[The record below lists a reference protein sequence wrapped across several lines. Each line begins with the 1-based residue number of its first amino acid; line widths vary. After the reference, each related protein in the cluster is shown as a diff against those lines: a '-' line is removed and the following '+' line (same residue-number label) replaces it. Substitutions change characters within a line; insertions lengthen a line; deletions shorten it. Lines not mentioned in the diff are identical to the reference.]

1 MIREVDRVL
10 KNLIQVCGD
19 PTVDWFRIHNENIIV
34 RGGVYF
40 WKKQQDASRVLMS
53 SKPGGAAMVFQL
65 LQELIPEESAHIE
78 GPVLD
83 EELLERPKSDRIT
96 TSWTLWQKYSNPG
109 LNSSAFRLAQWQEFE
124 PGAWD
129 YEAHS
134 LTGCPDLLVVQD
146 SGLGFRYQPRGW
158 PEALSDKGDK
168 RPKHI
173 IFKLGQ
179 YGDLLDNP
187 LLNRI
192 EKLGLAK
199 QTTMVTSL
207 SDLRSCAVKVGIS
220 LSWERIL
227 EEVVAAVR
235 SSNAPFWDQAA
246 NCLKY
251 QQVVVTIGASGAVIV
266 GQEANTLIFD
276 CRGQEGDFV
285 ANYPGQMIGYNTCVL
300 GALAAG
306 WIENPQAPDWAR
318 SVYWGIALA
327 RFLHIKGLKVVAD
340 GKHKSL
346 QYPYATLAQAYREW
360 KHKALLI
367 HPVGNTLDL
376 GIFVDDKG
384 LAINPKTLGNWTI
397 LERTLLTDDMLQQ
410 DYLINTRNI
419 EAVSECARNIV
430 IYGPRKAL
438 PQVPIETIGSWY
450 SADRQEVEGVRSVN
464 NAMRSYLQLERSQT
478 PLCVAVFGPPG
489 AGKSFVIKEI
499 AKGLG
504 LDADAQL
511 TFNLSQFRLAS
522 ELQNAFNQIR
532 DLNLKGK
539 TPLVFWDEFD
549 TPCEGQPLGWLQY
562 FLAPMQ
568 DGEFTVQGRT
578 HPLGRGIYVF
588 AGATSYSFEA
598 FRAGNDA
605 QDRQAKKPD
614 FISRLRAYINIK
626 GINGD
631 PNTVEDRLY
640 MIRRAFILRQY
651 LEAEAPHIKSE
662 GQIEIDT
669 GVLDAFLQVSQY
681 LHGARSMDN
690 LIKMSSLHDKRKYE
704 LSSLPPDH
712 ILKMHVN
719 LDEFN
724 ALTRMGHREML
735 RIGIS
740 GHVKLDPRQMTVLQQ
755 AVQKAIDFIEQEFPD
770 RYLTVFSPLAIGAD
784 RLVARELLKKENSRL
799 IVVLPVPQE
808 EYINDFGL
816 TDDYWV
822 DPEGAELRKEFKH
835 WLSERA
841 TEIINIPPL
850 PSRKEAY
857 LRAGYFIAEHSD
869 VMIVVW
875 DGQQDSDSSITAQIV
890 AQAEKLHKPL
900 CHVWARNHKLDS
912 SWKEGIDK
920 HGQVRYKRFSCAQ
933 SNQWW
938 DI

>member
-1 MIREVDRVL
+1 M
-10 KNLIQVCGD
+10 KPLIQVCGD

-40 WKKQQDASRVLMS
+40 WKKKQEGSRMRMS
-53 SKPGGAAMVFQL
+53 SKPGGAAMVLQL
-65 LQELIPEESAHIE
+65 LKEMISEESASIE
-78 GPVLD
+78 GLVLD
-83 EELLERPKSDRIT
+83 EELLERPKNDSIT
-96 TSWTLWQKYSNPG
+96 TSWTLWKEYANPG
-109 LNSSAFRLAQWQEFE
+109 LNSSAFRLVEWQEFE
-124 PGAWD
+124 PGVWD
-129 YEAHS
+129 YEARP
-134 LTGCPDLLVVQD
+134 LTGSPQLLLIQD
-146 SGLGFRYQPRGW
+146 SGLGFRYLPGGW
-158 PEALSDKGDK
+158 PEALSNRGDK
-168 RPKHI
+168 RPQHI

-179 YGDLLDNP
+179 YGDLPDNP

-192 EKLGLAK
+192 EDLGLD
-199 QTTMVTSL
+199 QHTTMVTSL

-235 SSNAPFWDQAA
+235 SSNGPFWDRSSNQ
-246 NCLKY
+246 LKY
-251 QQVVVTIGASGAVIV
+251 KQVVVTIGASGAVIV
-266 GQEANTLIFD
+266 SHEANTLVFD
-276 CRGQEGDFV
+276 CRGQEGDF
-285 ANYPGQMIGYNTCVL
+285 AAQYPGQMIGYNTCVL

-306 WIENPQAPDWAR
+306 WIENRDAPDWTR

-327 RFLHIKGLKVVAD
+327 RLLHIKGLDVVAD
-340 GKHKSL
+340 EDHESL
-346 QYPYATLAQAYREW
+346 QYPYAMLTKAYREW
-360 KHKALLI
+360 NHKSTLLMN
-367 HPVGNTLDL
+367 PVSNTLDL
-376 GIFVDDKG
+376 GIFVDDQG
-384 LAINPKTLGNWTI
+384 LAVNPRTLGKWTI
-397 LERTLLTDDMLQQ
+397 LEKALLKTDMVQQ
-410 DYLINTRNI
+410 DYLTNIPNI
-419 EAVSECARNIV
+419 EAVSECAGNIV
-430 IYGPRKAL
+430 VYGPRKAL
-438 PQVPIETIGSWY
+438 PQVPIEMVGSWY

-464 NAMRSYLQLERSQT
+464 NAMKIYLQLEKSQT

-511 TFNLSQFRLAS
+511 TFNLSQFGLAS

-568 DGEFTVQGRT
+568 DGEFTDQGRT

-588 AGATSYSFEA
+588 AGATRFSFED

-605 QDRQAKKPD
+605 RDRQAKKPD
-614 FISRLRAYINIK
+614 FISRLRAYINIR

-651 LEAEAPHIKSE
+651 LEAEAPRIKAE
-662 GQIEIDT
+662 GKIEIEA
-669 GVLDAFLQVSQY
+669 GVLDAFLRVSQY
-681 LHGARSMDN
+681 LHGARSLDN
-690 LIKMSSLHDKRKYE
+690 LVKMSSLYDKRKYE

-719 LDEFN
+719 MEEFN

-740 GHVKLDPRQMTVLQQ
+740 GHINLDPNQMENLKQ
-755 AVQKAIDFIEQEFPD
+755 AVQEAIDFIEQQFPN
-770 RYLTVFSPLAIGAD
+770 RYLTVFSPLAIGSD

-799 IVVLPVPQE
+799 IAVLPVPQE
-808 EYINDFGL
+808 EYIFDFGL

-822 DPEGAELRKEFKH
+822 DPKGAELRKEFKY

-875 DGQQDSDSSITAQIV
+875 DGQRNLESSVTAQIV
-890 AQAEKLHKPL
+890 ARAEKLHKPL
-900 CHVWARNHKLDS
+900 CHVWARNNKLES
-912 SWKEGIDK
+912 SWSEGIDK

-933 SNQWW
+933 PTDWL

>member
-1 MIREVDRVL
+1 M
-10 KNLIQVCGD
+10 KQLIQVCGD

-40 WKKQQDASRVLMS
+40 WKKQQETSRVRIS

-65 LQELIPEESAHIE
+65 LKEMIPEEFALIE
-78 GPVLD
+78 GVVLD
-83 EELLERPKSDRIT
+83 EELLERPKDDRIT
-96 TSWTLWQKYSNPG
+96 TSWTLWKEYPNPG
-109 LNSSAFRLAQWQEFE
+109 LNLTAFRLMEWQEFE
-124 PGAWD
+124 PGSWD
-129 YEAHS
+129 YGTHS
-134 LTGCPDLLVVQD
+134 LTGSPQLLVVQD
-146 SGLGFRYQPRGW
+146 SGLGFRYQSQGW
-158 PEALSDKGDK
+158 PEALSDGEHK
-168 RPKHI
+168 RPEHI

-179 YGDLLDNP
+179 YGDMRENP
-187 LLNRI
+187 LLNQI
-192 EKLGLAK
+192 EDLGLAQ

-220 LSWERIL
+220 LSWERML
-227 EEVVAAVR
+227 EEVVAAVG
-235 SSNAPFWDQAA
+235 SSNGPFWDK
-246 NCLKY
+246 NSDSLKY
-251 QQVVVTIGASGAVIV
+251 KQVVVTIGASGAVIV
-266 GQEANTLIFD
+266 GQKANTLIFD
-276 CRGQEGDFV
+276 CRGQEGDL
-285 ANYPGQMIGYNTCVL
+285 AAQYPGQMIGYNTCVL

-306 WIENPQAPDWAR
+306 WVENPQAPDWGR
-318 SVYWGIALA
+318 SVYRGIALA
-327 RFLHIKGLKVVAD
+327 RLLHIKGLEVVVD
-340 GKHKSL
+340 ENHKSL
-346 QYPYATLAQAYREW
+346 QYPYAMLAQAYRQW
-360 KHKALLI
+360 IAKPALPLNI
-367 HPVGNTLDL
+367 LDKTLGL
-376 GIFVDDKG
+376 GIFVDDRN
-384 LAINPKTLGNWTI
+384 LANNSRTLGRWTI
-397 LERTLLTDDMLQQ
+397 LEKTLIKGDMIQQ
-410 DYLINTRNI
+410 DYLKNTRNI
-419 EAVSECARNIV
+419 EAVSECASNIV
-430 IYGPRKAL
+430 VYGPRKAL
-438 PQVPIETIGSWY
+438 PDVPIEIVGSWY

-464 NAMRSYLQLERSQT
+464 NAMRNYLQLKRPDN

-504 LDADAQL
+504 LAADAQV
-511 TFNLSQFRLAS
+511 TFNLSQFRSAS
-522 ELQNAFNQIR
+522 ELQTAFNQIR

-568 DGEFTVQGRT
+568 DGEFTDQGQT
-578 HPLGRGIYVF
+578 HPLGPGIYVF
-588 AGATSYSFEA
+588 AGATRYSFED

-605 QDRQAKKPD
+605 RDRQAKKPD
-614 FISRLRAYINIK
+614 FISRLRAYINIR

-631 PNTVEDRLY
+631 PNTVVDRLY

-662 GQIEIDT
+662 GQIEIEA
-669 GVLDAFLQVSQY
+669 GVLDAFLRVSQY
-681 LHGARSMDN
+681 LHGARSLDN
-690 LIKMSSLHDKRKYE
+690 LVKMSSLHDKRKYE

-724 ALTRMGHREML
+724 ALARMGHREML

-740 GHVKLDPRQMTVLQQ
+740 GHINLDPNQMKVLQQ
-755 AVQKAIDFIEQEFPD
+755 AVQRAIDFIEEQFPD
-770 RYLTVFSPLAIGAD
+770 RYLTVFSPLAIGSD

-799 IVVLPVPQE
+799 IAVLPVPQE

-822 DPEGAELRKEFKH
+822 DQESAELRQEFKY

-841 TEIINIPPL
+841 TEIINIPPQ
-850 PSRKEAY
+850 PSRREAY
-857 LRAGYFIAEHSD
+857 LKAGYFIAEHSD

-875 DGQQDSDSSITAQIV
+875 DGQSDLESSVTAQIV

-912 SWKEGIDK
+912 SWSGGIDK
-920 HGQVRYKRFSCAQ
+920 HGEVRYKRFSCAQ
-933 SNQWW
+933 SSDWL